1 MKQILK
7 YRSASITVFI
17 IFLCLFFF
25 TTCMNNTNN
34 QSETTAP
41 VSSSEYEQY
50 AGSASCVK
58 CHQSVYES
66 HINTAHF
73 QTSALASAKTIKGS
87 FEPGHN
93 TFSFKNGGVV
103 EMQNKGA
110 VFFQAAYLRGV
121 EKIRQPFD
129 IVTGSGTKGQTYL
142 SWTGDSLYQLPV
154 SYFTSANYW
163 CNSPGMPNKIVY
175 FRPITSRCL
184 ECHTTYAEKVPG
196 SGEDPERFIKGKMI
210 LGVDCEK
217 CHGPS
222 AKHVTYQ
229 TANPTDTIAKFIINP
244 ATFSRQQSLDLCAL
258 CHGGRLKKT
267 KPSFEFKSGDN
278 LNDFFIYDAL
288 SKDAASIDVHGNQYG
303 LLAASK
309 CFQVSKTMTCITC
322 HNVHENEQ
330 QKRELFSQRCIS
342 CHNSDHK
349 GDIICKMTKQM
360 GNTINENCTGC
371 HMPQLPSKAIAVLL
385 QGSDTVTPA
394 TMHTHLIKNYPDETK
409 KILAYLQSGSSKNS
423 STQKTIKRK

>member
-34 QSETTAP
+34 QSETTVTA
-41 VSSSEYEQY
+41 SSSEYEQY

-142 SWTGDSLYQLPV
+142 SWTGVIVPECPIKLFISGPLLPV
-154 SYFTSANYW
+154 AWNAIQPMQKKYQ
-163 CNSPGMPNKIVY
+163 GREKI
-175 FRPITSRCL
+175 R
-184 ECHTTYAEKVPG
+184 K
-196 SGEDPERFIKGKMI
+196 
-210 LGVDCEK
+210 
-217 CHGPS
+217 
-222 AKHVTYQ
+222 
-229 TANPTDTIAKFIINP
+229 
-244 ATFSRQQSLDLCAL
+244 DL
-258 CHGGRLKKT
+258 
-267 KPSFEFKSGDN
+267 
-278 LNDFFIYDAL
+278 
-288 SKDAASIDVHGNQYG
+288 
-303 LLAASK
+303 
-309 CFQVSKTMTCITC
+309 
-322 HNVHENEQ
+322 
-330 QKRELFSQRCIS
+330 
-342 CHNSDHK
+342 
-349 GDIICKMTKQM
+349 
-360 GNTINENCTGC
+360 
-371 HMPQLPSKAIAVLL
+371 
-385 QGSDTVTPA
+385 
-394 TMHTHLIKNYPDETK
+394 
-409 KILAYLQSGSSKNS
+409 
-423 STQKTIKRK
+423 